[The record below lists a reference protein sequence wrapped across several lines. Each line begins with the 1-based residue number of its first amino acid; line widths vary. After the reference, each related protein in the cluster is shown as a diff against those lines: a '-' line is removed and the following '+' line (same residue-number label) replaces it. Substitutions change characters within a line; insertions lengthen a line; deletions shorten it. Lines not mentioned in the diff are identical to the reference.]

1 VLIGATASAQAILSG
16 AITAPTTA
24 DTWTSAAVPGV
35 GGGNSLS
42 QLTQLV
48 CWSSTSCAIT
58 GVGTTGTSPS
68 AFLFYS
74 SPDTTTWAQAGL
86 PASSQALYLGGIDC
100 TTSGAPVYCSAVGA
114 SATGAVELTSSSGP
128 GGPWADTTPAGLSG
142 NPASGIPVEIN
153 NTNLKPATYATAVTP
168 GAVPNIPQLP
178 DLYPFNNGYG
188 LFAGDCPG
196 ELGAGSFNLS
206 QAATV
211 PGGTSSATV
220 PLGVISVQAVHSLGA
235 SIGLPYAGASFSLV
249 ATSALPCGAD
259 SYLLQKA
266 GPDGLSRTEVPYGT
280 YTLTVTGFGTVS
292 EPVTVG
298 GSSVVANGSTIQ
310 FPSPIPVSV
319 S

>member
-1 VLIGATASAQAILSG
+1 MGS
-16 AITAPTTA
+16 
-24 DTWTSAAVPGV
+24 
-35 GGGNSLS
+35 GNSLG

-86 PASSQALYLGGIDC
+86 PGASAALYLDGIDC
-100 TTSGAPVYCSAVGA
+100 TTSGSPVYCSAVGA
-114 SATGAVELTSSSGP
+114 SATGAVELTSSNGP
-128 GGPWADTTPAGLSG
+128 GGTWTDTTPSGLSG
-142 NPASGIPVEIN
+142 VAASGIPVEIN
-153 NTNLKPATYATAVTP
+153 NTNLNPSPYANAVTA
-168 GAVPNIPQLP
+168 GAAANITQLP

-188 LFAGDCPG
+188 LFAGDCPA

-211 PGGTSSATV
+211 PGGTSGVTV
-220 PLGVISVQAVHSLGA
+220 PLGVISVQVVHSVGA

-249 ATSALPCGAD
+249 STAGGSCGAD
-259 SYLLQKA
+259 AYTLQKA

-280 YTLTVTGFGTVS
+280 YTLTVTGTGSVS

-298 GSSVVANGSTIQ
+298 GSSVVANGFTIQ
-310 FPSPIPVSV
+310 FPSPIPVGV